1 MKILGIGLSG
11 LVGSRIEEL
20 LKDKYQFEDLSLTT
34 GVDITDSEKTLS
46 LVTSSNA
53 SLVLHLAA
61 KTDVNGCEEDK
72 KEDIKILG
80 YKDIGKQEEE
90 FKIKKTAWAV
100 NVLGTKNIVE
110 ACIKSGKKL
119 IYISTDFVFDGK
131 KEKPYIEKDSP
142 NPVNWYGRTK
152 YEGEK
157 LVAKSNLPWM
167 ILRIAYPY
175 RANFPRRDFVRVLID
190 KLENREKLKLVTDHI
205 MTPTFVDD
213 LSTVLDK
220 IIESDLTGVFHAVG
234 SQFVSPLE
242 AGVIIS
248 NFFDF
253 DKNLL
258 QQTTREEF
266 FKNRAL
272 RPFNLALKNDK
283 IQKLG
288 IKMKTFEEGLGEIKK
303 QLT

>member
-119 IYISTDFVFDGK
+119 IYIS
-131 KEKPYIEKDSP
+131 
-142 NPVNWYGRTK
+142 
-152 YEGEK
+152 
-157 LVAKSNLPWM
+157 
-167 ILRIAYPY
+167 
-175 RANFPRRDFVRVLID
+175 RDFVRVLID